1 MRLSEAVEE
10 NGLEI
15 EVDIFNTRENSSG
28 NLCLEKKVCT
38 QVKFIIFEDYTRT
51 IRCLLY
57 IFSDS
62 NHFIIYLGIPHHA
75 QNMFHKFI
83 SILFSLNMLQSLE

>member
-28 NLCLEKKVCT
+28 NLCLRKKKVRT
-38 QVKFIIFEDYTRT
+38 QAKFIIFDDFHAVISEPLDV
-51 IRCLLY
+51 LY
-57 IFSDS
+57 ISS
-62 NHFIIYLGIPHHA
+62 LT
-75 QNMFHKFI
+75 QT
-83 SILFSLNMLQSLE
+83 IL